1 MIRRLAACLV
11 VLSLATSAAAVAPNA
26 VSAACDPFTTEP
38 VYDQDV
44 SSATEVLGFPL
55 GQQQV
60 TAAESDEYLA
70 EVDKDSDRVVTGL
83 AAMAVAPAGEQP
95 LPLNYAIV
103 GTPDR
108 VTEDGLAAIRANLQ
122 VLRDPAA
129 SGPELA
135 AALANTP
142 AILWVS
148 ANVHG
153 NEESGTDASL
163 HALYEL
169 ANRSDCVV
177 SGILAD
183 AIVVILPMQNPYGRE
198 AGTRRN
204 ANGFDMNRDWFARTQ
219 PETDGKLEVIRKY
232 PPMLYID
239 AHEFGLSNYFFPPN
253 ADPEYHETP
262 DTAHDWINGL
272 YSPAIVNQFDAEKI
286 KFFHGAPY
294 DFFATVFGDT
304 VPATGYHAAGM
315 TFEKQS
321 SDAIAV
327 REHEHF
333 TSIWASIAAGAAAR
347 SSVVPAW
354 RASWV
359 EAFHEGEMGT
369 LEDNAVFEPKHDLY
383 QAVPDI
389 TVRNYFFPDD
399 PDRASELQL
408 LVRRLQRM
416 DVEVRQLTEPLTLT
430 DFHPYGDPAGATT
443 LPAGTYWVPMA
454 QAQKHW
460 IQAMLHEDSYI
471 PFKVTYDV
479 SAWSN
484 PLLMNLPG
492 GYTGEEVSPGYAVV
506 ADQPVPAPPA
516 PPADAPLIGLF
527 EIPNSTRGFEA
538 SGQLRYL
545 FDDVWGLVRGED
557 YVDIDADFI
566 TNQLATSDIGVLV
579 IPDGYANYGV
589 QALGAKGKKALRD
602 WVNDGHRLVAW
613 QGGVEVAVKAGVST
627 VKLGSANTNMP
638 GTLVRVALDANSP
651 LADGV
656 GDRDWVM
663 FQDDRTMQPGLG
675 TAVATYPA
683 AGTPA
688 YATSGLAIGV
698 ETLAGTTALVD
709 EAIGNGGRAVLFSI
723 DPNFRAWTQG
733 TQRLLWNAL
742 FGDDPA
748 SLGRAPL
755 AGSKERAG
763 AEKAAA
769 DAVAKVPALGSAI
782 RIRVA
787 SADAGATA
795 RILNRHGAEVVR
807 VDLGT
812 ETLFLVANR
821 GDLSYD
827 EHPSFA
833 LIVRDIEKAGIDLRA
848 ASLP

>member
-1 MIRRLAACLV
+1 VVSLSLV
-11 VLSLATSAAAVAPNA
+11 VSAAVVAPA
-26 VSAACDPFTTEP
+26 TALAACDPFTTPPQYTE
-38 VYDQDV
+38 
-44 SSATEVLGFPL
+44 SAPTAMSVLGFDL
-55 GQQQV
+55 GAQQV
-60 TAAESDEYLA
+60 TAAESDAYLHA
-70 EVDKDSDRVVTGL
+70 VDDASDRVVTGL
-83 AAMAVAPAGEQP
+83 AGMAAAPPGEDP
-95 LPLNYAIV
+95 LPLYYAIV
-103 GTPDR
+103 GTPERLETDA
-108 VTEDGLAAIRANLQ
+108 LADIRADLQ
-122 VLRDPAA
+122 ILRDPLA
-129 SGPELA
+129 SSDAVA
-135 AALANTP
+135 AALASTP

-169 ANRSDCVV
+169 AARSDCVV
-177 SGILAD
+177 TDILAD
-183 AIVVILPMQNPYGRE
+183 ALVVILPMQNPYGRE

-219 PETDGKLEVIRKY
+219 PETDGKLEVIRQY

-239 AHEFGLSNYFFPPN
+239 AHEFGLPNYFFPPN

-272 YSPAIVNQFDAEKI
+272 YSPAIVDQFDKEKI

-315 TFEKQS
+315 TFEKES

-347 SSVVPAW
+347 TSVVTDW
-354 RASWV
+354 HVSWV
-359 EAFHEGEMGT
+359 EARDEGAAGQ
-369 LEDNAVFEPKHDLY
+369 LEANHVFEPKHDLY
-383 QAVPDI
+383 QEVPGDL
-389 TVRNYFFPDD
+389 VRNYFFPND

-416 DVEVRQLTEPLTLT
+416 DVEVRQLTAPLPLP
-430 DFHPYGDPAGATT
+430 DFHPYGNAAGATM
-443 LPAGTYWVPMA
+443 LPAGTYWIPMA

-460 IQAMLHEDSYI
+460 IQAMLHEDPYI

-484 PLLMNLPG
+484 PLLMNLEG
-492 GYTGEEVSPGYAVV
+492 GWSGQDVSPTYEVV
-506 ADQPVPAPPA
+506 ADQAVPAPPA
-516 PPADAPLIGLF
+516 LPSDAPSIGLF

-538 SGQLRYL
+538 AGQLRYL
-545 FDDVWGLVRGED
+545 FEDVWGLAKDED

-566 TNQLATSDIGVLV
+566 TTQLVTSDIDVVV

-602 WVNDGHRLVAW
+602 WVNKGGRLVAW

-627 VKLGSANTNMP
+627 VKLANANTNMP
-638 GTLVRVALDANSP
+638 GTLVRVALDPTSP
-651 LADGV
+651 LAEGV

-709 EAIGNGGRAVLFSI
+709 EAIGDFGRAVLFSI

-748 SLGRAPL
+748 TLGRAPF
-755 AGSKERAG
+755 AGSRERAA

-787 SADAGATA
+787 AADATATA

-833 LIVRDIEKAGIDLRA
+833 LIVRDIEKAGLDLRA